1 MPPKKPLKYNPG
13 EKSLKVPYIFYVDL
27 ESFLVKTQTSQ
38 NNPEKSYTERK
49 TEHVPSGYSLNLVR
63 SYDANKDRHSFY
75 RRTDCIEKLCHDI
88 KDQAMDIIITEEKEM
103 IPMTDFEK

>member
-27 ESFLVKTQTSQ
+27 ESLLVKTQTSQ

-49 TEHVPSGYSLNLVR
+49 TEHVPSGYSLDLVR
-63 SYDANKDRHSFY
+63 SYDANKGRHSFY
-75 RRTDCIEKLCHDI
+75 RGTDCIEKLCHDI
-88 KDQAMDIIITEEKEM
+88 KDQAMDVIITEEKEM